1 MNRKTTGILVEIIKK
16 NKHLLFVARVL
27 SFLRNANWQKEDGS
41 RIKYPKV
48 IQFPITYKCNS
59 QCVMCNIWKMDHS
72 NEMTLEEIKNYLKDP
87 IFKEVSSVGINGGEP
102 SLVKQLPQIAEQVL
116 NLPKIKSLNI
126 ISNGFNKEALL
137 VKVEKIYGLCRKKS
151 VNFHL
156 SFSLDGYGKIHDNV
170 RGVKKAFERASKSIE
185 YALENKS
192 RYCDSIDIGCTIVR
206 QNVNHLIELD
216 AYASRKNYPMKYRL
230 GIGNKRIASDE
241 IVSDYSVLHDKKSR
255 QSVIEFIHSRFFK
268 AKKIMD
274 KFKYFSL
281 FYFLSEKNPKRLL
294 GCMWQ
299 DEGITIDAKGNI
311 YYCAVVSKKIGSLRK
326 QKGEAI
332 FFDEKNIAYRKSIIE
347 HKCQNCIHDYSGKP
361 YIGYVLIFLKHY
373 IFEKIWCKIYRIKL
387 IWL

>member
-1 MNRKTTGILVEIIKK
+1 MIEKDKRIFNILRIFKFLSTVIIKK
-16 NKHLLFVARVL
+16 L
-27 SFLRNANWQKEDGS
+27 DGS
-41 RIKYPKV
+41 IEKYPKV

-59 QCVMCNIWKMDHS
+59 RCVMCNIWNMNHE
-72 NEMTLEEIKNYLKDP
+72 NEMTLNEIEKYLKDP
-87 IFKEVSSVGINGGEP
+87 IFKEAYSVGINGGEP
-102 SLVKQLPQIAEQVL
+102 SLVKELPQIAEQVL

-126 ISNGFNKEALL
+126 ISNGFNKETFL
-137 VKVEKIYGLCRKKS
+137 VKVEKIYALCRKKS

-156 SFSLDGYGKIHDNV
+156 SFSLDGYRESHDNV
-170 RGVKKAFERASKSIE
+170 RGVKKAFERASKSID
-185 YALENKS
+185 YVLENKS
-192 RYCDSIDIGCTIVR
+192 RYCDSINIDCTIVR

-216 AYASRKNYPMKYRL
+216 TYANRKNYPMKYRL
-230 GIGNKRIASDE
+230 GIENKRIASDE
-241 IVSDYSVLHDKKSR
+241 IISDYSVLHDTKSR
-255 QSVIEFIHSRFFK
+255 QPAIEFIHNRFFK
-268 AKKIMD
+268 AKNIVD

-311 YYCAVVSKKIGSLRK
+311 YYCAVASKKIGSLRK

-347 HKCQNCIHDYSGKP
+347 NMCQSCIHDYSGKP
-361 YIGYVLIFLKHY
+361 YIGDVLIFLKHY
-373 IFEKIWCKIYRIKL
+373 IFERIWCKIYRIKL

>member
-1 MNRKTTGILVEIIKK
+1 MK
-16 NKHLLFVARVL
+16 NKIKELIKTNKKIYLFAKVL
-27 SFLRNANWQKEDGS
+27 RLILTSSYIEIDGS
-41 RIKYPKV
+41 KKKYPKV

-59 QCVMCNIWKMDHS
+59 RCVMCNIWKMDHS
-72 NEMTLEEIKNYLKDP
+72 NEMTLEEIKNYLNDP

-102 SLVKQLPQIAEQVL
+102 SLVKELPQIAEQVL
-116 NLPKIKSLNI
+116 NLPKIKFLNI
-126 ISNGFNKEALL
+126 ISNGFNKEALF
-137 VKVEKIYGLCRKKS
+137 VKVEKIYALCRKKG

-156 SFSLDGYGKIHDNV
+156 SFSLDGYGELHNNI
-170 RGVKKAFERASKSIE
+170 RGVKKAFERVSKSID
-185 YALENKS
+185 YASENKS

-216 AYASRKNYPMKYRL
+216 TYASRKNYLMKYRL
-230 GIGNKRIASDE
+230 GIENKRIASDE
-241 IVSDYSVLHDKKSR
+241 IISDYSVLHDTKSR
-255 QSVIEFIHSRFFK
+255 QPAIEFIHNRFFK
-268 AKKIMD
+268 AKNIVD

-299 DEGITIDAKGNI
+299 DEGITIDAKSSI
-311 YYCAVVSKKIGSLRK
+311 SYCAVSSKKIGSLRK
-326 QKGEAI
+326 QKGKAI

-347 HKCQNCIHDYSGKP
+347 NMCQNCIHDYSGKP
-361 YIGYVLIFLKHY
+361 YIGDVLIFLKYY

>member
-1 MNRKTTGILVEIIKK
+1 MYNIITNMVKKNKRIFRILKILKFLSTVIIKK
-16 NKHLLFVARVL
+16 L
-27 SFLRNANWQKEDGS
+27 DGS
-41 RIKYPKV
+41 IEKYPKV

-59 QCVMCNIWKMDHS
+59 RCVMCNIWNMNHE
-72 NEMTLEEIKNYLKDP
+72 NEMTLNEIEKYLKDP
-87 IFKEVSSVGINGGEP
+87 IFKEAYSVGINGGEP
-102 SLVKQLPQIAEQVL
+102 SLVKELPQIAEQVL

-126 ISNGFNKEALL
+126 ISNGFNKETFL
-137 VKVEKIYGLCRKKS
+137 VKVEKIYALCRKKS

-156 SFSLDGYGKIHDNV
+156 SFSLDGYRESHDNV
-170 RGVKKAFERASKSIE
+170 RGVKKAFERASKSID
-185 YALENKS
+185 YVLENKS
-192 RYCDSIDIGCTIVR
+192 RYCDSINIDCTIVR

-216 AYASRKNYPMKYRL
+216 TYANRKNYPMKYRL
-230 GIGNKRIASDE
+230 GIENKRIASDE
-241 IVSDYSVLHDKKSR
+241 IISDYSVLHDTKSR
-255 QSVIEFIHSRFFK
+255 QPAIEFIHNRFFK
-268 AKKIMD
+268 AKNIVD

-311 YYCAVVSKKIGSLRK
+311 YYCAVASKKIGSLRK

-347 HKCQNCIHDYSGKP
+347 NMCQSCIHDYSGKP
-361 YIGYVLIFLKHY
+361 YIGDVLIFLKHY
-373 IFEKIWCKIYRIKL
+373 IFERIWCKIYRIKL

>member
-1 MNRKTTGILVEIIKK
+1 MNIKPRDILIKIIKT
-16 NKHLLFVARVL
+16 NRTLFFVAQL
-27 SFLRNANWQKEDGS
+27 LNFLRSASWQGGDGS
-41 RIKYPKV
+41 RKKYPKV

-59 QCVMCNIWKMDHS
+59 RCVMCNIWKMDHS
-72 NEMTLEEIKNYLKDP
+72 NEMTLEEIKNFLKDP

-102 SLVKQLPQIAEQVL
+102 SLVKELPQIAEQVL

-126 ISNGFNKEALL
+126 ISNGFNKEAFF
-137 VKVEKIYGLCRKKS
+137 VKVEKIYGLCRKKC

-156 SFSLDGYGKIHDNV
+156 SFSLDGYGEVHDNV
-170 RGVKKAFERASKSIE
+170 RGVKKAFERASKSID

-241 IVSDYSVLHDKKSR
+241 IISDYSVLYDTKSR

-274 KFKYFSL
+274 KFKYFSF

-299 DEGITIDAKGNI
+299 DEGITIDAKGNV
-311 YYCAVVSKKIGSLRK
+311 YYCAVVSKKIGSLRN

-347 HKCQNCIHDYSGKP
+347 NKCQNCIHDYSGKP
-361 YIGYVLIFLKHY
+361 YIGCVLIFLKHY
-373 IFEKIWCKIYRIKL
+373 IFERIWCKIYRIRL
-387 IWL
+387 IW

>member
-1 MNRKTTGILVEIIKK
+1 MYNIITNMVKKNKRIFRILKILKFLSTVIIKK
-16 NKHLLFVARVL
+16 L
-27 SFLRNANWQKEDGS
+27 DGS
-41 RIKYPKV
+41 IEKYPKV

-59 QCVMCNIWKMDHS
+59 RCVMCNIWNMNHE
-72 NEMTLEEIKNYLKDP
+72 NEMTLNEIEKYLKDP
-87 IFKEVSSVGINGGEP
+87 IFKEAYSVGINGGEP
-102 SLVKQLPQIAEQVL
+102 SLVKELPQIAEQVL

-126 ISNGFNKEALL
+126 ISNGFNKEAFL
-137 VKVEKIYGLCRKKS
+137 VKVEKIYALCRKKS

-156 SFSLDGYGKIHDNV
+156 SFSLDGYRESHDNV
-170 RGVKKAFERASKSIE
+170 RGVKKAFERASKSID
-185 YALENKS
+185 YVLENKS
-192 RYCDSIDIGCTIVR
+192 RYCDSINIDCTIVR

-216 AYASRKNYPMKYRL
+216 TYANRKNYPMKYRL
-230 GIGNKRIASDE
+230 GIENKRIASDE
-241 IVSDYSVLHDKKSR
+241 IISDYSVLHDTKSR
-255 QSVIEFIHSRFFK
+255 QPAIEFIHNRFFK
-268 AKKIMD
+268 AKNIVD

-311 YYCAVVSKKIGSLRK
+311 YYCAVASKKIGSLRK

-347 HKCQNCIHDYSGKP
+347 NMCQSCIHDYSGKP
-361 YIGYVLIFLKHY
+361 YIGDVLIFLKHY
-373 IFEKIWCKIYRIKL
+373 IFERIWCKIYRIKL